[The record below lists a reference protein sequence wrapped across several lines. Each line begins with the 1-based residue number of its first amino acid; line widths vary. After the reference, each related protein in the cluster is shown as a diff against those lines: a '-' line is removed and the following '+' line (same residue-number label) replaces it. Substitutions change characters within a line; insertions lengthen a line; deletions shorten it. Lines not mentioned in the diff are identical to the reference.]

1 VDEEEIALLEEQLAN
16 AHADLERLNGQ
27 LAEARERN
35 TVLEREAETLRQQT
49 VAASAALAERE
60 SVLSAR
66 DVEIESL
73 RSDVASAEGRAT
85 EAAQRF
91 RAAVLAA
98 EPDLPADLIS
108 GDSVEAIDAS
118 VAQARAT
125 VEQVRQH
132 LEQQARDLR
141 ISPGSPARGSPDLS
155 ALSAAEKIRLGLQQ
169 S

>member
-27 LAEARERN
+27 LAEARER
-35 TVLEREAETLRQQT
+35 TTALEREAETLREQM
-49 VAASAALAERE
+49 VVSNAALAERE

-66 DVEIESL
+66 EAEIESL
-73 RSDVASAEGRAT
+73 RNGVASAEERAA

-108 GDSVEAIDAS
+108 GDSIEAIDAS
-118 VAQARAT
+118 VAKARST
-125 VEQVRQH
+125 VERVRQH

-141 ISPGSPARGSPDLS
+141 VSPGSPARGSPDLS
-155 ALSAAEKIRLGLQQ
+155 ELSAAEKIRLGLQQ